1 MCLMNQKPIVY
12 EPCIHC
18 PEYLTACMPIVAD
31 GYIYGECDQS
41 FCEWCSLYE
50 ECMKGGIMD
59 ETIKL

>member
-50 ECMKGGIMD
+50 ECMKAIW
-59 ETIKL
+59 